1 MTGTFL
7 NLHSPLL
14 IFCFYIGC
22 LSKDATGALFF
33 VDPCEF
39 LLSHSVSVQ
48 RRDGSLFF
56 FLHCSTK
63 VHFYLFALIYL
74 VIVAYFQDF
83 FSQSFHSV
91 SVQRRGRCSIS
102 CSDLARPLLFS
113 AAFFWFHSVS
123 VQRRDRCSVSYFD
136 LSLDPF
142 CFPLLSSVFTVCLSK
157 DVTGAL
163 LPTPLTP

>member
-48 RRDGSLFF
+48 RRDRSLFF
-56 FLHCSTK
+56 FLHGSTK

-74 VIVAYFQDF
+74 VIAAYFQDF

-91 SVQRRGRCSIS
+91 SVQRRGRCSVS
-102 CSDLARPLLFS
+102 CSVLARPLLFS

-163 LPTPLTP
+163 LSTPLTP